1 MSDHKKKANNIEIQ
15 EAHEDVASISR
26 PPTSTEEAGQQ
37 SADDA
42 AKLLEAEQKAAETH
56 DRFLR
61 LAAEFENFKKR
72 TAREIA
78 DFRKFANEALLKE
91 LLPVV
96 DNLERAI
103 ESARAEEGG
112 IQSLLQGVEMTRNE
126 ILKVFEKFGAVPITA
141 TGEIFDPN
149 FHQAVAQ
156 ETSNDH
162 PENTVVKELQK
173 GYMLH
178 DRLLRPSMVI
188 VSKPGER
195 SGKSK

>member
-1 MSDHKKKANNIEIQ
+1 MSDHQKKAGKVEIQ
-15 EAHEDVASISR
+15 ETHEDVANISSS
-26 PPTSTEEAGQQ
+26 PASTEEAGQQ
-37 SADDA
+37 SAEDV

-61 LAAEFENFKKR
+61 LAAEFDNFKKR

-91 LLPVV
+91 MLLVV

-103 ESARAEEGG
+103 KSARTEEGS

-126 ILKVFEKFGAVPITA
+126 ILKVFEKFGAVPIMA
-141 TGEIFDPN
+141 MGEIFDPN

-162 PENTVVKELQK
+162 PENTVVQELQK

-188 VSKPGER
+188 VSKPG
-195 SGKSK
+195 KNK